1 MSQQTPATAVA
12 DVSVRLAAVFLPAPS
27 RARAAS
33 PSGTRKGTRA
43 SRTRAT
49 DRVGIRN

>member
-1 MSQQTPATAVA
+1 MSDETSATAVA

-33 PSGTRKGTRA
+33 PSGTPRGTRVYRA
-43 SRTRAT
+43 KATVTR
-49 DRVGIRN
+49 N